1 MTRSGDPLGTVV
13 VGPLALTVSGEGL
26 RLFATIAAK
35 SWVSVQAALL
45 LTFTTPVPEL
55 IEALRRLRL
64 PGLLVTTIGFLV
76 RYLVVLGDE
85 AGRMSRARAA
95 RSAVGP
101 RGRSGSVRWRAT
113 VTGHMVGTLFLR
125 SYERSERIY
134 AAMLAR
140 GFEGALVR
148 LPGRAMEPAEVVWLA
163 MVGVGIALIGLAG
176 WLWLPTL

>member
-1 MTRSGDPLGTVV
+1 ML
-13 VGPLALTVSGEGL
+13 GPLSLTLSGEGL

-64 PGLLVTTIGFLV
+64 PGLLVTTIGFMV
-76 RYLVVLGDE
+76 RYLVVLGEE
-85 AGRMSRARAA
+85 AGRMSRAQAA
-95 RSAVGP
+95 RSADPTGH
-101 RGRSGSVRWRAT
+101 GGGSIRWRAAT
-113 VTGHMVGTLFLR
+113 TGHMVGTLFLR

-140 GFEGALVR
+140 GFEGSLLR
-148 LPGRAMEPAEVVWLA
+148 LPAPAMAPAELFWFA
-163 MVGVGIALIGLAG
+163 MAGLVIVLIGIAG
-176 WLWLPTL
+176 WLWLPTA